1 MRRARIALRTERAR
15 DVKDETEGFHWRF
28 EQHRFVFPED
38 ALHGTLMFAGRLLL
52 TVDEVAAILAVRYA
66 RAPLATASMDA
77 LEFYAPIRVGDM
89 LTLRGALTRVG
100 TRSMEVEIQVLAEV
114 PFTGDIRHTC
124 TAYLT
129 FVKLRGTGGRFRRST
144 RQPRSSSGSGGGG
157 QAPGGARGARAR
169 AQGEPRG
176 RARLVTGSQRA
187 YRLAACETGDA
198 FPRGAERGETMSG
211 HSKWSQ
217 IKRKK
222 AKTDQARGKVFSKL
236 VREITTAAR
245 TGGDPKMNMRLKTA
259 IEEAKAVNMPAD
271 TLKRAIQKGTG
282 ELPGETYEEIT
293 YEGYGPGG
301 VAVMVKVLTD
311 NKNRTAPE
319 IRHAFTKFS
328 GNLGEVG
335 SVGWMFDRKGIIQ
348 VEATRVDEDELLGLA
363 LDAGA
368 ADLRRADAMFEI
380 TATPQDLDVVR
391 RALEGR
397 GVPIQSAE
405 VTYVPQSTVRLE
417 GKDAQQVLRLVE
429 GLEEL
434 DDVQHVY
441 ANFDIPD
448 EVLEAQ
454 GAA

>member
-1 MRRARIALRTERAR
+1 
-15 DVKDETEGFHWRF
+15 
-28 EQHRFVFPED
+28 
-38 ALHGTLMFAGRLLL
+38 
-52 TVDEVAAILAVRYA
+52 
-66 RAPLATASMDA
+66 
-77 LEFYAPIRVGDM
+77 
-89 LTLRGALTRVG
+89 
-100 TRSMEVEIQVLAEV
+100 
-114 PFTGDIRHTC
+114 
-124 TAYLT
+124 
-129 FVKLRGTGGRFRRST
+129 
-144 RQPRSSSGSGGGG
+144 
-157 QAPGGARGARAR
+157 
-169 AQGEPRG
+169 
-176 RARLVTGSQRA
+176 
-187 YRLAACETGDA
+187 
-198 FPRGAERGETMSG
+198 MSG

-245 TGGDPKMNMRLKTA
+245 LGGDPKMNMRLKTA

-282 ELPGETYEEIT
+282 ELPGETYEEIL

-319 IRHAFTKFS
+319 IRHTFTKFS

-335 SVGWMFDRKGIIQ
+335 SVGWMFERKGIIH
-348 VEATRVDEDELLGLA
+348 VEAARVDEDELLGLA

-368 ADLRRADAMFEI
+368 ADMRRADSIFEV
-380 TATPQDLDVVR
+380 TAAPQDLENVR
-391 RALEGR
+391 RTLEGR

-405 VTYVPQSTVRLE
+405 VTYVPQSTIRLE

>member
-1 MRRARIALRTERAR
+1 
-15 DVKDETEGFHWRF
+15 
-28 EQHRFVFPED
+28 
-38 ALHGTLMFAGRLLL
+38 
-52 TVDEVAAILAVRYA
+52 
-66 RAPLATASMDA
+66 
-77 LEFYAPIRVGDM
+77 
-89 LTLRGALTRVG
+89 
-100 TRSMEVEIQVLAEV
+100 
-114 PFTGDIRHTC
+114 
-124 TAYLT
+124 
-129 FVKLRGTGGRFRRST
+129 
-144 RQPRSSSGSGGGG
+144 
-157 QAPGGARGARAR
+157 
-169 AQGEPRG
+169 
-176 RARLVTGSQRA
+176 
-187 YRLAACETGDA
+187 
-198 FPRGAERGETMSG
+198 MSG

-222 AKTDQARGKVFSKL
+222 AKTDQHRGKIFSKL

-259 IEEAKAVNMPAD
+259 IEEAKTVNMPAD

-301 VAVMVKVLTD
+301 VALMVKVLTD

-319 IRHAFTKFS
+319 IRHTFSKFS

-335 SVGWMFDRKGIIQ
+335 SVGWMFERKGIIQ
-348 VEATRVDEDELLGLA
+348 VESARVDENDLLTLA

-368 ADLRRADAMFEI
+368 TDLRLTDPYFEI
-380 TATPQDLDVVR
+380 TTTPQDLEGVR
-391 RALEGR
+391 RKLEEQ

-454 GAA
+454 GVA

>member
-1 MRRARIALRTERAR
+1 
-15 DVKDETEGFHWRF
+15 
-28 EQHRFVFPED
+28 
-38 ALHGTLMFAGRLLL
+38 
-52 TVDEVAAILAVRYA
+52 
-66 RAPLATASMDA
+66 
-77 LEFYAPIRVGDM
+77 
-89 LTLRGALTRVG
+89 
-100 TRSMEVEIQVLAEV
+100 
-114 PFTGDIRHTC
+114 
-124 TAYLT
+124 
-129 FVKLRGTGGRFRRST
+129 
-144 RQPRSSSGSGGGG
+144 
-157 QAPGGARGARAR
+157 
-169 AQGEPRG
+169 
-176 RARLVTGSQRA
+176 
-187 YRLAACETGDA
+187 
-198 FPRGAERGETMSG
+198 MSG

-245 TGGDPKMNMRLKTA
+245 AGGDPKLNNRLKTA

-319 IRHAFTKFS
+319 IRHAFAKLG

-335 SVGWMFDRKGIIQ
+335 SVGWMFERKGLIQ
-348 VEATRVDEDELLGLA
+348 VETARVDEDELFALA

-368 ADLRRADAMFEI
+368 ADLKRIDPYFEI
-380 TATPQDLDVVR
+380 TAAPHDLEGVR
-391 RALEGR
+391 RTLEGR

-454 GAA
+454 GVA

>member
-1 MRRARIALRTERAR
+1 
-15 DVKDETEGFHWRF
+15 
-28 EQHRFVFPED
+28 
-38 ALHGTLMFAGRLLL
+38 
-52 TVDEVAAILAVRYA
+52 
-66 RAPLATASMDA
+66 
-77 LEFYAPIRVGDM
+77 
-89 LTLRGALTRVG
+89 
-100 TRSMEVEIQVLAEV
+100 
-114 PFTGDIRHTC
+114 
-124 TAYLT
+124 
-129 FVKLRGTGGRFRRST
+129 
-144 RQPRSSSGSGGGG
+144 
-157 QAPGGARGARAR
+157 
-169 AQGEPRG
+169 
-176 RARLVTGSQRA
+176 
-187 YRLAACETGDA
+187 
-198 FPRGAERGETMSG
+198 MSG

-222 AKTDQARGKVFSKL
+222 AKTDQHRGKIFSKL

-301 VAVMVKVLTD
+301 VALMVKVLTD

-319 IRHAFTKFS
+319 IRHTFSKFS

-335 SVGWMFDRKGIIQ
+335 SVGWMFERKGIIQ
-348 VEATRVDEDELLGLA
+348 VESARVDENDLLTLA

-368 ADLRRADAMFEI
+368 TDLRLTDPYFEI
-380 TATPQDLDVVR
+380 TTTPQDLEGVR
-391 RALEGR
+391 RKLEEQ

-454 GAA
+454 GVA

>member
-1 MRRARIALRTERAR
+1 
-15 DVKDETEGFHWRF
+15 
-28 EQHRFVFPED
+28 
-38 ALHGTLMFAGRLLL
+38 
-52 TVDEVAAILAVRYA
+52 
-66 RAPLATASMDA
+66 
-77 LEFYAPIRVGDM
+77 
-89 LTLRGALTRVG
+89 
-100 TRSMEVEIQVLAEV
+100 
-114 PFTGDIRHTC
+114 
-124 TAYLT
+124 
-129 FVKLRGTGGRFRRST
+129 
-144 RQPRSSSGSGGGG
+144 
-157 QAPGGARGARAR
+157 
-169 AQGEPRG
+169 
-176 RARLVTGSQRA
+176 
-187 YRLAACETGDA
+187 
-198 FPRGAERGETMSG
+198 MSG

-245 TGGDPKMNMRLKTA
+245 AGGDPKLNNRLKTA

-293 YEGYGPGG
+293 YEGYGPAG
-301 VAVMVKVLTD
+301 VAVMIKVLTD

-319 IRHAFTKFS
+319 IRHAFTKFG
-328 GNLGEVG
+328 GNLGETG
-335 SVGWMFDRKGIIQ
+335 TVGWVFERKGVIQ
-348 VEATRVDEDELLGLA
+348 VEAARVDEDELLALA

-368 ADLRRADAMFEI
+368 ADLRRVESVFEI
-380 TATPQDLDVVR
+380 TTTPPDLEGVR
-391 RALEGR
+391 RALEAQ

-454 GAA
+454 GVA

>member
-1 MRRARIALRTERAR
+1 
-15 DVKDETEGFHWRF
+15 
-28 EQHRFVFPED
+28 
-38 ALHGTLMFAGRLLL
+38 
-52 TVDEVAAILAVRYA
+52 
-66 RAPLATASMDA
+66 
-77 LEFYAPIRVGDM
+77 
-89 LTLRGALTRVG
+89 
-100 TRSMEVEIQVLAEV
+100 
-114 PFTGDIRHTC
+114 
-124 TAYLT
+124 
-129 FVKLRGTGGRFRRST
+129 
-144 RQPRSSSGSGGGG
+144 
-157 QAPGGARGARAR
+157 
-169 AQGEPRG
+169 
-176 RARLVTGSQRA
+176 
-187 YRLAACETGDA
+187 
-198 FPRGAERGETMSG
+198 MSG

-245 TGGDPKMNMRLKTA
+245 LGGDPKMNMRLKTA

-282 ELPGETYEEIT
+282 RAAGRDLRGDHLR
-293 YEGYGPGG
+293 GLRAR
-301 VAVMVKVLTD
+301 AVSRCMIKVLTD

-319 IRHAFTKFS
+319 IRHTFTKFS

-335 SVGWMFDRKGIIQ
+335 SVGWMFERKGIIQ
-348 VEATRVDEDELLGLA
+348 VEAARVDEDELLGLA

-368 ADLRRADAMFEI
+368 ADMRRADSVFEV
-380 TATPQDLDVVR
+380 TAAPQDLENVR
-391 RALEGR
+391 RTLEGR

-405 VTYVPQSTVRLE
+405 VTYVPQSTIRLE

>member
-1 MRRARIALRTERAR
+1 
-15 DVKDETEGFHWRF
+15 
-28 EQHRFVFPED
+28 
-38 ALHGTLMFAGRLLL
+38 
-52 TVDEVAAILAVRYA
+52 
-66 RAPLATASMDA
+66 
-77 LEFYAPIRVGDM
+77 
-89 LTLRGALTRVG
+89 
-100 TRSMEVEIQVLAEV
+100 
-114 PFTGDIRHTC
+114 
-124 TAYLT
+124 
-129 FVKLRGTGGRFRRST
+129 
-144 RQPRSSSGSGGGG
+144 
-157 QAPGGARGARAR
+157 
-169 AQGEPRG
+169 
-176 RARLVTGSQRA
+176 
-187 YRLAACETGDA
+187 
-198 FPRGAERGETMSG
+198 MSG

-245 TGGDPKMNMRLKTA
+245 LGGDPKMNMRLKTA

-282 ELPGETYEEIT
+282 ELPGETYEEIM

-301 VAVMVKVLTD
+301 VAVMIKVLTD

-319 IRHAFTKFS
+319 IRHTFTKFS

-335 SVGWMFDRKGIIQ
+335 SVGWMFERKGVIQ
-348 VEATRVDEDELLGLA
+348 IEAARVDEDELLGLA

-368 ADLRRADAMFEI
+368 ADMRRADSVFEV
-380 TATPQDLDVVR
+380 TAAPQDLENVR
-391 RALEGR
+391 RTLEGR

-405 VTYVPQSTVRLE
+405 VTYVPQSTIRLE

-434 DDVQHVY
+434 DDVQTVY

>member
-1 MRRARIALRTERAR
+1 
-15 DVKDETEGFHWRF
+15 
-28 EQHRFVFPED
+28 
-38 ALHGTLMFAGRLLL
+38 
-52 TVDEVAAILAVRYA
+52 
-66 RAPLATASMDA
+66 
-77 LEFYAPIRVGDM
+77 
-89 LTLRGALTRVG
+89 
-100 TRSMEVEIQVLAEV
+100 
-114 PFTGDIRHTC
+114 
-124 TAYLT
+124 
-129 FVKLRGTGGRFRRST
+129 
-144 RQPRSSSGSGGGG
+144 
-157 QAPGGARGARAR
+157 
-169 AQGEPRG
+169 
-176 RARLVTGSQRA
+176 
-187 YRLAACETGDA
+187 
-198 FPRGAERGETMSG
+198 MSG
-211 HSKWSQ
+211 HSKWAQ

-222 AKTDQARGKVFSKL
+222 AKNDQQRGKLFSKL
-236 VREITTAAR
+236 IREITTAAR
-245 TGGDPKMNMRLKTA
+245 AGGGDPKGNMRLKAA

-293 YEGYGPGG
+293 YEGYGPSG

-319 IRHAFTKFS
+319 IRHTFAKFS

-335 SVGWMFDRKGIIQ
+335 SVGWMFERKGIIQ
-348 VEATRVDEDELLGLA
+348 VDAARVDEDELLGLA

-368 ADLRRADAMFEI
+368 ADLRRADSVFEI
-380 TATPQDLDVVR
+380 TTTPQDLEAVK

-405 VTYVPQSTVRLE
+405 VTYVPQSMIRLE

-448 EVLEAQ
+448 EVL
-454 GAA
+454 

>member
-1 MRRARIALRTERAR
+1 
-15 DVKDETEGFHWRF
+15 
-28 EQHRFVFPED
+28 
-38 ALHGTLMFAGRLLL
+38 
-52 TVDEVAAILAVRYA
+52 
-66 RAPLATASMDA
+66 
-77 LEFYAPIRVGDM
+77 
-89 LTLRGALTRVG
+89 
-100 TRSMEVEIQVLAEV
+100 
-114 PFTGDIRHTC
+114 
-124 TAYLT
+124 
-129 FVKLRGTGGRFRRST
+129 
-144 RQPRSSSGSGGGG
+144 
-157 QAPGGARGARAR
+157 
-169 AQGEPRG
+169 
-176 RARLVTGSQRA
+176 
-187 YRLAACETGDA
+187 
-198 FPRGAERGETMSG
+198 MSG

-282 ELPGETYEEIT
+282 ELPGETYEEIM

-301 VAVMVKVLTD
+301 VAVMIKVLTD

-319 IRHAFTKFS
+319 IRHTFTKFS

-335 SVGWMFDRKGIIQ
+335 SVGWMFDRKGIIL
-348 VEATRVDEDELLGLA
+348 VDAARVDEDELLGLA

-368 ADLRRADAMFEI
+368 ADMRRADSIFEV
-380 TATPQDLDVVR
+380 TAAPQDLENVR
-391 RALEGR
+391 RTLEGR

-405 VTYVPQSTVRLE
+405 VTYVPQSTIRLE

>member
-1 MRRARIALRTERAR
+1 
-15 DVKDETEGFHWRF
+15 
-28 EQHRFVFPED
+28 
-38 ALHGTLMFAGRLLL
+38 
-52 TVDEVAAILAVRYA
+52 
-66 RAPLATASMDA
+66 
-77 LEFYAPIRVGDM
+77 
-89 LTLRGALTRVG
+89 
-100 TRSMEVEIQVLAEV
+100 
-114 PFTGDIRHTC
+114 
-124 TAYLT
+124 
-129 FVKLRGTGGRFRRST
+129 
-144 RQPRSSSGSGGGG
+144 
-157 QAPGGARGARAR
+157 
-169 AQGEPRG
+169 
-176 RARLVTGSQRA
+176 
-187 YRLAACETGDA
+187 
-198 FPRGAERGETMSG
+198 MSG

-245 TGGDPKMNMRLKTA
+245 TGGDPKLNNRLKTA

-319 IRHAFTKFS
+319 IRHTFSKFS

-335 SVGWMFDRKGIIQ
+335 SVGWMFERKGIIQ
-348 VEATRVDEDELLGLA
+348 VEAARVNEDELFSLA

-368 ADLRRADAMFEI
+368 ADLRRMDPYFEV
-380 TATPQDLDVVR
+380 TATPQDLEGLR
-391 RALEGR
+391 RTLEGR
-397 GVPIQSAE
+397 GVPIVSAE
-405 VTYVPQSTVRLE
+405 VTYVPQSTVRLD

>member
-1 MRRARIALRTERAR
+1 
-15 DVKDETEGFHWRF
+15 
-28 EQHRFVFPED
+28 
-38 ALHGTLMFAGRLLL
+38 
-52 TVDEVAAILAVRYA
+52 
-66 RAPLATASMDA
+66 
-77 LEFYAPIRVGDM
+77 
-89 LTLRGALTRVG
+89 
-100 TRSMEVEIQVLAEV
+100 
-114 PFTGDIRHTC
+114 
-124 TAYLT
+124 
-129 FVKLRGTGGRFRRST
+129 
-144 RQPRSSSGSGGGG
+144 
-157 QAPGGARGARAR
+157 
-169 AQGEPRG
+169 
-176 RARLVTGSQRA
+176 
-187 YRLAACETGDA
+187 
-198 FPRGAERGETMSG
+198 MSG

-222 AKTDQARGKVFSKL
+222 AKTDQHRGKIFSKL

-301 VAVMVKVLTD
+301 VALMVKVLTD

-319 IRHAFTKFS
+319 IRHTFSKFS

-335 SVGWMFDRKGIIQ
+335 SVGWMFERKGIIQ
-348 VEATRVDEDELLGLA
+348 VETARVGEDELFALA

-368 ADLRRADAMFEI
+368 TDLRRMDPHFEI
-380 TATPQDLDVVR
+380 TTTPQDLEAVR
-391 RALEGR
+391 RKLEEQ

-454 GAA
+454 GVA

>member
-1 MRRARIALRTERAR
+1 
-15 DVKDETEGFHWRF
+15 
-28 EQHRFVFPED
+28 
-38 ALHGTLMFAGRLLL
+38 
-52 TVDEVAAILAVRYA
+52 
-66 RAPLATASMDA
+66 
-77 LEFYAPIRVGDM
+77 
-89 LTLRGALTRVG
+89 
-100 TRSMEVEIQVLAEV
+100 
-114 PFTGDIRHTC
+114 
-124 TAYLT
+124 
-129 FVKLRGTGGRFRRST
+129 
-144 RQPRSSSGSGGGG
+144 
-157 QAPGGARGARAR
+157 
-169 AQGEPRG
+169 
-176 RARLVTGSQRA
+176 
-187 YRLAACETGDA
+187 
-198 FPRGAERGETMSG
+198 MSG

-245 TGGDPKMNMRLKTA
+245 AGGDPKLNNRLKTA

-319 IRHAFTKFS
+319 IRHTFAKFG

-335 SVGWMFDRKGIIQ
+335 SVGWMFERKGIIQ
-348 VEATRVDEDELLGLA
+348 VEVTRVDEDELLGLA

-368 ADLRRADAMFEI
+368 ADLRRIDASFEI
-380 TATPQDLDVVR
+380 TATPQDLESVR
-391 RALEGR
+391 RTLEGR
-397 GVPIQSAE
+397 GVPLQSAE
-405 VTYVPQSTVRLE
+405 VTYVPQTTVRLE
-417 GKDAQQVLRLVE
+417 GRDAQQVLRLVE

-441 ANFDIPD
+441 ANFDIAD

-454 GAA
+454 DVA

>member
-1 MRRARIALRTERAR
+1 
-15 DVKDETEGFHWRF
+15 
-28 EQHRFVFPED
+28 
-38 ALHGTLMFAGRLLL
+38 
-52 TVDEVAAILAVRYA
+52 
-66 RAPLATASMDA
+66 
-77 LEFYAPIRVGDM
+77 
-89 LTLRGALTRVG
+89 
-100 TRSMEVEIQVLAEV
+100 
-114 PFTGDIRHTC
+114 
-124 TAYLT
+124 
-129 FVKLRGTGGRFRRST
+129 
-144 RQPRSSSGSGGGG
+144 
-157 QAPGGARGARAR
+157 
-169 AQGEPRG
+169 
-176 RARLVTGSQRA
+176 
-187 YRLAACETGDA
+187 
-198 FPRGAERGETMSG
+198 MSG
-211 HSKWSQ
+211 HSKWAQ

-222 AKTDQARGKVFSKL
+222 AKTDQHRGKVFSKL

-245 TGGDPKMNMRLKTA
+245 AGGDPKLNMRLKAA

-301 VAVMVKVLTD
+301 VAVMVRVLTD

-319 IRHAFTKFS
+319 IRHTFTKFG

-335 SVGWMFDRKGIIQ
+335 SVGWMFERKGIIQ

-368 ADLRRADAMFEI
+368 ADLRRMDLCFEI
-380 TATPQDLDVVR
+380 TAAPHDLEGIR
-391 RALEGR
+391 RALEAR

-405 VTYVPQSTVRLE
+405 VTFVPQSTVRLE
-417 GKDAQQVLRLVE
+417 GKEAQQVLRLVE
-429 GLEEL
+429 GLEDL

>member
-1 MRRARIALRTERAR
+1 
-15 DVKDETEGFHWRF
+15 
-28 EQHRFVFPED
+28 
-38 ALHGTLMFAGRLLL
+38 
-52 TVDEVAAILAVRYA
+52 
-66 RAPLATASMDA
+66 
-77 LEFYAPIRVGDM
+77 
-89 LTLRGALTRVG
+89 
-100 TRSMEVEIQVLAEV
+100 
-114 PFTGDIRHTC
+114 
-124 TAYLT
+124 
-129 FVKLRGTGGRFRRST
+129 
-144 RQPRSSSGSGGGG
+144 
-157 QAPGGARGARAR
+157 
-169 AQGEPRG
+169 
-176 RARLVTGSQRA
+176 
-187 YRLAACETGDA
+187 
-198 FPRGAERGETMSG
+198 MSG

-282 ELPGETYEEIT
+282 ELPGETYEEIM

-301 VAVMVKVLTD
+301 VAVMIKVLTD

-319 IRHAFTKFS
+319 IRHTFEKFG

-335 SVGWMFDRKGIIQ
+335 SVGWMFERKGIIHI
-348 VEATRVDEDELLGLA
+348 EAARVDEDELLGLA

-368 ADLRRADAMFEI
+368 ADMRRADSVFEV
-380 TATPQDLDVVR
+380 TAAPQDLENVR
-391 RALEGR
+391 RTLEGR

-405 VTYVPQSTVRLE
+405 VTYVPQSMVRLE
-417 GKDAQQVLRLVE
+417 GKEAQQVLRLVE
-429 GLEEL
+429 ALEDL
-434 DDVQHVY
+434 DDVQNVY

>member
-1 MRRARIALRTERAR
+1 
-15 DVKDETEGFHWRF
+15 
-28 EQHRFVFPED
+28 
-38 ALHGTLMFAGRLLL
+38 
-52 TVDEVAAILAVRYA
+52 
-66 RAPLATASMDA
+66 
-77 LEFYAPIRVGDM
+77 
-89 LTLRGALTRVG
+89 
-100 TRSMEVEIQVLAEV
+100 
-114 PFTGDIRHTC
+114 
-124 TAYLT
+124 
-129 FVKLRGTGGRFRRST
+129 
-144 RQPRSSSGSGGGG
+144 
-157 QAPGGARGARAR
+157 
-169 AQGEPRG
+169 
-176 RARLVTGSQRA
+176 
-187 YRLAACETGDA
+187 
-198 FPRGAERGETMSG
+198 MSG

-319 IRHAFTKFS
+319 IRHTFTKFS

-335 SVGWMFDRKGIIQ
+335 SVGWMFERKGIIQ
-348 VEATRVDEDELLGLA
+348 VEAARVDEDELLGLA

-368 ADLRRADAMFEI
+368 ADLRRADPYFEI
-380 TATPQDLDVVR
+380 TATPHDLEEVKR
-391 RALEGR
+391 RLESR

-417 GKDAQQVLRLVE
+417 GKEAQQILRLVE

>member
-1 MRRARIALRTERAR
+1 
-15 DVKDETEGFHWRF
+15 
-28 EQHRFVFPED
+28 
-38 ALHGTLMFAGRLLL
+38 
-52 TVDEVAAILAVRYA
+52 
-66 RAPLATASMDA
+66 
-77 LEFYAPIRVGDM
+77 
-89 LTLRGALTRVG
+89 
-100 TRSMEVEIQVLAEV
+100 
-114 PFTGDIRHTC
+114 
-124 TAYLT
+124 
-129 FVKLRGTGGRFRRST
+129 
-144 RQPRSSSGSGGGG
+144 
-157 QAPGGARGARAR
+157 
-169 AQGEPRG
+169 
-176 RARLVTGSQRA
+176 
-187 YRLAACETGDA
+187 
-198 FPRGAERGETMSG
+198 MSG

-245 TGGDPKMNMRLKTA
+245 LGGDPKMNMRLKTA

-271 TLKRAIQKGTG
+271 TLKRAVQKGTG

-319 IRHAFTKFS
+319 IRHTFAKFS

-348 VEATRVDEDELLGLA
+348 VDAARVDEDELLGLA

-368 ADLRRADAMFEI
+368 ADLRRADAIFEI
-380 TATPQDLDVVR
+380 TTTPQDLEAVR
-391 RALEGR
+391 RALEGH

-405 VTYVPQSTVRLE
+405 VTFVPQSTIRLE

-434 DDVQHVY
+434 DDVQQVY

>member
-1 MRRARIALRTERAR
+1 
-15 DVKDETEGFHWRF
+15 
-28 EQHRFVFPED
+28 
-38 ALHGTLMFAGRLLL
+38 
-52 TVDEVAAILAVRYA
+52 
-66 RAPLATASMDA
+66 
-77 LEFYAPIRVGDM
+77 
-89 LTLRGALTRVG
+89 
-100 TRSMEVEIQVLAEV
+100 
-114 PFTGDIRHTC
+114 
-124 TAYLT
+124 
-129 FVKLRGTGGRFRRST
+129 
-144 RQPRSSSGSGGGG
+144 
-157 QAPGGARGARAR
+157 
-169 AQGEPRG
+169 
-176 RARLVTGSQRA
+176 
-187 YRLAACETGDA
+187 
-198 FPRGAERGETMSG
+198 MSG

-245 TGGDPKMNMRLKTA
+245 LGGDPKMNMRLKTA

-282 ELPGETYEEIT
+282 ELPGETFEEIM

-301 VAVMVKVLTD
+301 VAVMIKVLTD

-319 IRHAFTKFS
+319 IRHTFTKFS

-335 SVGWMFDRKGIIQ
+335 SVGWMFERKGIIHI
-348 VEATRVDEDELLGLA
+348 EAARVDEDELLGLA

-368 ADLRRADAMFEI
+368 ADMRRADSVFEV
-380 TATPQDLDVVR
+380 TAAPQDLENVR
-391 RALEGR
+391 RTLEGR

-405 VTYVPQSTVRLE
+405 VTYVPQSTIRLE

-434 DDVQHVY
+434 DDVQTVY